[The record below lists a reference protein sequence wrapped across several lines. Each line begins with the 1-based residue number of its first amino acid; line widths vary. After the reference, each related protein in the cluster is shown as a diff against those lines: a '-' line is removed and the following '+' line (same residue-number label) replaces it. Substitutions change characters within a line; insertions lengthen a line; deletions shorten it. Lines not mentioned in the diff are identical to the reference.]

1 MCKEQR
7 ALLNPKAPEASTE
20 PSTMNGKAINDIA
33 DAHVS
38 AWRAIDAALSPIIG
52 KNGVA
57 ALFRRAVDLSRA
69 HFRWL
74 RMTQAGDVPDDWI
87 GALATALSKQQP
99 QEATA
104 ANDEILQRFG
114 DLLGKLIGESL
125 ADRLLQST
133 CHTSSSTKTSQDS
146 WTP

>member
-1 MCKEQR
+1 MISK
-7 ALLNPKAPEASTE
+7 ALEASTE
-20 PSTMNGKAINDIA
+20 LSTMNGKGIIGIA

-38 AWRAIDAALSPIIG
+38 AWRAIDAGLSPIIG

-69 HFRWL
+69 HYRWL
-74 RMTQAGDVPDDWI
+74 RMAQAVDMPDNWI

-99 QEATA
+99 EEASA
-104 ANDEILQRFG
+104 ANDEILQTFS

-125 ADRLLQST
+125 AARLLQST
-133 CHTSSSTKTSQDS
+133 WHNSSSTRTSQDF
-146 WTP
+146 WKP